1 VEVEIQSLFGLMASL
16 VAMCLTITT
25 GHWARSDSSFL
36 SDGSEVPILNNVLGV
51 LRLIKAIPSK
61 TATSGIT
68 IVALAH
74 PQEPLLVKVR
84 FWSKYESCE
93 GYGTTE

>member
-1 VEVEIQSLFGLMASL
+1 MEEEIQSLFGLMASL
-16 VAMCLTITT
+16 VAMYLTITT
-25 GHWARSDSSFL
+25 SHWARSDSSFL
-36 SDGSEVPILNNVLGV
+36 SDGSEVPNPKNVLGV
-51 LRLIKAIPSK
+51 LRLIKATPSK

-74 PQEPLLVKVR
+74 PPEPLLVKIR

-93 GYGTTE
+93 GHGTTG